1 MFMGFHV
8 GKYTIP
14 MDASWVMFHQQKKH
28 SNPADAQCIHRS
40 RRPQLNP
47 NTDYWLI
54 IRKIPKDRIYMDI
67 RIYDAIQATQKS
79 LRVNLINQPTNQPTY
94 LPTYQPTSLFLL
106 TALFFCT
113 FQVAWWNST
122 SSHLCQKVFGHR
134 WVVSQRLLASRGKS
148 ERNGWSQRKILKE
161 KSGWWLNQ
169 PIWKI
174 CSSNWIVSPSWKGF
188 LHKKYLSCHHL
199 EIVCTKFHAQTISTL
214 TMVTRSRGVSIWL
227 FILLLTRNF
236 MRLAN
241 CNKIII
247 PIYGSISIGSFQTSQ
262 ITTPTNIKLC
272 QNPPTQRSLQ
282 RGVVSLSV
290 GQHALSL
297 GPNTKH
303 HPADG
308 NPHWAFAKPKNVEIC
323 NKPATFHG
331 ITI

>member
-1 MFMGFHV
+1 
-8 GKYTIP
+8 

-94 LPTYQPTSLFLL
+94 LPTYLPTNQPFSSYGFVFLHIPSGLVEFDFVSSVPEGFRSSLGCFSKTPRFTRKIWKEWLI
-106 TALFFCT
+106 
-113 FQVAWWNST
+113 S
-122 SSHLCQKVFGHR
+122 K
-134 WVVSQRLLASRGKS
+134 KDP
-148 ERNGWSQRKILKE
+148 QRKIWLVVEPTHLKNMLVKLDRLPKLE
-161 KSGWWLNQ
+161 GVFY
-169 PIWKI
+169 I
-174 CSSNWIVSPSWKGF
+174 
-188 LHKKYLSCHHL
+188 KKYLSCHHL